1 MTRTLGEALALARLQ
16 LPPQEASYVVSAALG
31 VDRATL
37 ITHPE
42 RPVSEADWARLLNWV
57 ERRARGEPLAY
68 LTGRK
73 EFWDF
78 ELTVNPAVLVPRPET
93 EILVAAALERIPIE
107 AEWTLA
113 DLGTGS
119 GAIAIALARERPG
132 CQVIA
137 IDRCPAALAVAENNR
152 ERLEVANLE
161 LRLGDWFQPLA
172 GERCHVVC
180 ANPPYVAPDDPHL
193 GRDSLPFEPR
203 EALVAADS
211 GLAQLRHLIH
221 HAPAHLHPGGWL
233 LLEHGAE
240 QGPAVRELFQ
250 QHGYEAIATL
260 PDLAGIER
268 VSLGR
273 RPA

>member
-16 LPPQEASYVVSAALG
+16 LPPQEAAYVVSAALG
-31 VDRATL
+31 VDRPTL
-37 ITHPE
+37 IAHPE
-42 RPVSEADWARLLNWV
+42 RPVSEAAWARLLNWV

-78 ELTVNPAVLVPRPET
+78 ELTITPAVLVPRPET

-107 AEWTLA
+107 AQWLLA

-119 GAIAIALARERPG
+119 GAIALALARERPG
-132 CQVIA
+132 CRVIA
-137 IDRCPAALAVAENNR
+137 IDRCPEALAVAENNR
-152 ERLEVANLE
+152 CRLEVDNVE
-161 LRLGDWFQPLA
+161 LRLGDWFRPLA
-172 GERCHVVC
+172 DERCHVVC

-211 GLAQLRHLIH
+211 GLAQLRHLIQ
-221 HAPAHLHPGGWL
+221 HASAHLHPGGWL
-233 LLEHGAE
+233 LLEHGAD

-250 QHGYEAIATL
+250 RHGYEAIATR
-260 PDLAGIER
+260 PDLAGSDR
-268 VSLGR
+268 VSLGQWWG
-273 RPA
+273 